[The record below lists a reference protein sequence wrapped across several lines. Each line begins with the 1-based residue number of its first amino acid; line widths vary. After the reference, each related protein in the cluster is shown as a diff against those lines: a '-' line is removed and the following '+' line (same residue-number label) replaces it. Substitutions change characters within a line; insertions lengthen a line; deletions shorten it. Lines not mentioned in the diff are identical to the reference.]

1 MDTQNPKGNKDTQ
14 NPKGNNHVSPSSQLS
29 NGYILPEGKVN
40 PNAIFVFF
48 GIDTKANAAD
58 MRDMFAKFGQIKE
71 VKIITYRGGFSKGYG
86 FVYFAEDVDIQSI
99 VDQQIIWKGRILKLG
114 PAIMKQRN
122 CRVRQSPRMGLEH
135 WINPSQ
141 YFYCTCYP
149 PNGASVTSPSPLVSG
164 GATYYQPYNYPHY
177 GGFMGPQVP
186 VSNTHNAY
194 CYQYTLPYWMG
205 DQRARAD
212 NQNVIEC
219 GSQTVLSA
227 L

>member
-1 MDTQNPKGNKDTQ
+1 MDTQNQECNIQ
-14 NPKGNNHVSPSSQLS
+14 ASPISQLS

-48 GIDTKANAAD
+48 GIDTKANAND
-58 MRDMFAKFGQIKE
+58 MRDLFAAFGQIKE

-99 VDQQIIWKGRILKLG
+99 VDQQIIWKGKVLKLG

-122 CRVRQSPRMGLEH
+122 FRVRQSPRIGPEH
-135 WINPSQ
+135 WVNPSQ
-141 YFYCTCYP
+141 YFYFACYP
-149 PNGASVTSPSPLVSG
+149 SNGASVTPPSPVVNG
-164 GATYYQPYNYPHY
+164 GATYYQPYTYPAY

-194 CYQYTLPYWMG
+194 CYQYPVPYWMG
-205 DQRARAD
+205 DQRARHD

-219 GSQTVLSA
+219 ASQTVLSA